1 MHRLAIVTALGVL
14 SAFSPLRAQ
23 TVLVLPFFNH
33 SKSTNLDWI
42 GESISETVHD
52 ALSSEGLLVL
62 DREARLE
69 GYRRLS
75 LRSEVELTRASIIKI
90 GQTLDAGRVIF
101 GYYEVFADSD
111 KEAAK
116 GSVHIAARIIDLK
129 RLHQGSEFAELGAL
143 ADLATLE
150 THLAWQAFRLLRPA
164 GQKSETEFLRARPPV
179 RMDAAESYIRGL
191 MAQNADER
199 HRFFT
204 KAARL
209 DEHYSQPCFQLG
221 KAAWAGKDYRVA
233 ATWLGRVDRSD
244 PHYLE
249 AQFLLGLCRY
259 YNGDFANA
267 EQSFEL
273 VGSSVPLNEVYNNLG
288 AAQARRNNLAGA
300 IANFQKSLEGDSSD
314 PDYYFNLG
322 YAFWLSG
329 KYAEAAMSFRD
340 TLERNEHDTE
350 AAALLRRAQMGDGP
364 RPGETRLEARERM
377 KTNYN
382 ETAYRELQAEL
393 ESK

>member
-1 MHRLAIVTALGVL
+1 MHRLAAVVALAL
-14 SAFSPLRAQ
+14 SCFPLRAQ

-33 SKSTNLDWI
+33 SKSPNLDWI
-42 GESISETVHD
+42 GESISESVHD

-75 LRSEVELTRASIIKI
+75 LRPGVELTRASIIKT
-90 GQTLDAGRVIF
+90 GQTLDAGRVMF

-116 GSVHIAARIIDLK
+116 GSIHIAARIIDLK

-150 THLAWQAFRLLRPA
+150 THLGWQAFRLLKP
-164 GQKSETEFLRARPPV
+164 GSQKSETEFVRARPPV
-179 RMDAAESYIRGL
+179 RMDAAESYVRGL
-191 MAQNADER
+191 LAHSADER
-199 HRFFT
+199 HRLFT

-221 KAAWAGKDYRVA
+221 KAAWANKDYRVA
-233 ATWLGRVDRSD
+233 AGWLGRVDRSD

-259 YNGDFANA
+259 YTGDFFNA
-267 EQSFEL
+267 EQSFQL

-288 AAQARRNNLAGA
+288 AAQARRNNLTGA
-300 IANFQKSLEGDSSD
+300 IANFRKALEGDSSD

-322 YAFWLSG
+322 YGYWLSG
-329 KYAEAAMSFRD
+329 KYAEAASSFRE
-340 TLERNEHDTE
+340 TLERNERDAE
-350 AAALLRRAQMGDGP
+350 AAALLRRTLMGDGP
-364 RPGETRLEARERM
+364 RPGETRLEARERI
-377 KTNYN
+377 KTNYD
-382 ETAYRELQAEL
+382 ETPYRELQAEL
-393 ESK
+393 ESKQ

>member
-1 MHRLAIVTALGVL
+1 MHRLAAIAALVISG
-14 SAFSPLRAQ
+14 FSLRAQ

-33 SKSTNLDWI
+33 TRSANLDWI
-42 GESISETVHD
+42 GESISEVVHD
-52 ALSSEGLLVL
+52 ALGSEGLLVL
-62 DREARLE
+62 DRDARLE

-75 LRSEVELTRASIIKI
+75 LRPGVELTRASIIKI

-116 GSVHIAARIIDLK
+116 GSVHIAARIVDLK
-129 RLHQGSEFAELGAL
+129 RLRQDPEFAELGAL

-150 THLAWQAFRLLRPA
+150 THLGWQAFRLLKPA
-164 GQKSETEFLRARPPV
+164 TKQSETEFLRARPPV
-179 RMDAAESYIRGL
+179 RMDAAESYVRGL
-191 MAQNADER
+191 LAQTADER

-221 KAAWAGKDYRVA
+221 KAAWANKDYRVA
-233 ATWLGRVDRSD
+233 VGWLGRVGRSD

-259 YNGDFANA
+259 YSGDFAAA
-267 EQSFEL
+267 EQSFVQ

-300 IANFQKSLEGDSSD
+300 IGNFRKALEGDSSD

-322 YAFWLSG
+322 YAYWLAG
-329 KYAEAAMSFRD
+329 KYTEAAASFRD
-340 TLERNEHDTE
+340 TLERDAGDAE
-350 AAALLRRAQMGDGP
+350 ATALLSRALKGDGP
-364 RPGETRLEARERM
+364 RPGEMRLEARERM
-377 KTNYN
+377 KTNYE
-382 ETAYRELQAEL
+382 ETAYRQLQAEL
-393 ESK
+393 ESKK

>member
-1 MHRLAIVTALGVL
+1 MHRLAAMAALVVSG
-14 SAFSPLRAQ
+14 FSLRAQ

-33 SKSTNLDWI
+33 TRSANLDWI
-42 GESISETVHD
+42 GESISEVVHD
-52 ALSSEGLLVL
+52 ALSSEGLLLL
-62 DREARLE
+62 DRDTRLE

-75 LRSEVELTRASIIKI
+75 LRPGVELTRASIIKI

-116 GSVHIAARIIDLK
+116 GSVHIAARIVDLK
-129 RLHQGSEFAELGAL
+129 RLRQDPEFAELGAL

-150 THLAWQAFRLLRPA
+150 THLGWQAFRLLKPA
-164 GQKSETEFLRARPPV
+164 TKQSETEFLRARPPV
-179 RMDAAESYIRGL
+179 RMDAAESYVRGL
-191 MAQNADER
+191 LAQTADER

-221 KAAWAGKDYRVA
+221 KAAWASKDYRVA
-233 ATWLGRVDRSD
+233 AGWLGRVDRSD

-259 YNGDFANA
+259 YSGDFSSA

-288 AAQARRNNLAGA
+288 AALARRNNLAGA
-300 IANFQKSLEGDSSD
+300 IANFQKALEGDSSD

-322 YAFWLSG
+322 YAYWLSG
-329 KYAEAAMSFRD
+329 KYAEAAASFRD
-340 TLERNEHDTE
+340 TLERNDRDTE
-350 AAALLRRAQMGDGP
+350 ATALLGRALMGDGP
-364 RPGETRLEARERM
+364 RPGETRLEARERV
-377 KTNYN
+377 KTNYD

-393 ESK
+393 ESKQ

>member
-1 MHRLAIVTALGVL
+1 MHRLG
-14 SAFSPLRAQ
+14 AFTILVASCFSLRAQ

-33 SKSTNLDWI
+33 SKSANLDWI

-52 ALSSEGLLVL
+52 ALSAEGLLVL

-75 LRSEVELTRASIIKI
+75 LRPGVELTRASIIKI
-90 GQTLDAGRVIF
+90 GQTLDAGRVMF

-111 KEAAK
+111 KDAAK

-129 RLHQGSEFAELGAL
+129 RLHQGTEFAELGAL

-150 THLAWQAFRLLRPA
+150 THLGWQAFRLIRP
-164 GQKSETEFLRARPPV
+164 GSQKTETEFLRARPPV
-179 RMDAAESYIRGL
+179 RMDAAESYVRGL
-191 MAQNADER
+191 LAQSADER
-199 HRFFT
+199 HRLFT

-221 KAAWAGKDYRVA
+221 KAAWGGKDYRVA
-233 ATWLGRVDRSD
+233 AGWLARVDRSD

-259 YNGDFANA
+259 YSGDFASA
-267 EQSFEL
+267 EQSFLL

-300 IANFQKSLEGDSSD
+300 IANFQKALEGDGSD

-322 YAFWLSG
+322 YTYWLSG
-329 KYAEAAMSFRD
+329 KYAEAAASFRE
-340 TLERNEHDTE
+340 TLQRNERDPE
-350 AAALLRRAQMGDGP
+350 AAGLLRRALMGDGP
-364 RPGETRLEARERM
+364 RPGETRLEARTRM
-377 KTNYN
+377 KTNYD
-382 ETAYRELQAEL
+382 ETAYRQLQAEL
-393 ESK
+393 ESKN